1 MTTAHDPLQINS
13 RLYNQI
19 ARLLDDLE
27 AKDAKQNLDIKE
39 RIAALIAVGRIQI
52 MFVNLR
58 KENLS
63 GTGSGSAVRKYKQA
77 FAKANAAGGRKK
89 AAGRGRAGAAQL
101 ADDDFADDDDT
112 A

>member
-1 MTTAHDPLQINS
+1 MTTSHDPLQINS

-27 AKDAKQNLDIKE
+27 AKDAKQRLDIKE

-58 KENLS
+58 KENIS
-63 GTGSGSAVRKYKQA
+63 GAGSGSAVRKYSKA
-77 FAKANAAGGRKK
+77 FKDATGGRKK
-89 AAGRGRAGAAQL
+89 AAGRGRAAAAEL
-101 ADDDFADDDDT
+101 ADDDFSDDDT

>member
-1 MTTAHDPLQINS
+1 MTSASDPLQINS

-27 AKDAKQNLDIKE
+27 AKDAKQRLDIKE

-63 GTGSGSAVRKYKQA
+63 GAGSGSAVRKYSKA
-77 FAKANAAGGRKK
+77 FTKANVASGRKK
-89 AAGRGRAGAAQL
+89 AAGRGRAAAAEL
-101 ADDDFADDDDT
+101 ADDDFSDDDT

>member
-39 RIAALIAVGRIQI
+39 RIAALIAVGRVQI

-58 KENLS
+58 KENIS
-63 GTGSGSAVRKYKQA
+63 GAGSGSAVRKYSKA
-77 FAKANAAGGRKK
+77 FTKANAGGRGKK
-89 AAGRGRAGAAQL
+89 VAGRRGAVADL
-101 ADDDFADDDDT
+101 ADDDDAGDDD
-112 A
+112 AA